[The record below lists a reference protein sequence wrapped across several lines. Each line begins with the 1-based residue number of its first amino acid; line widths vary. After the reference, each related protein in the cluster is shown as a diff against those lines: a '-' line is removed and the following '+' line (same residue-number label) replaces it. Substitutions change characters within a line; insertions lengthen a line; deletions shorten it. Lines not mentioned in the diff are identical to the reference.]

1 MKTESIEAKTISKL
15 PSMAFLN
22 LALGS
27 MAVSL
32 GLQLAGRKTW
42 ANFVG
47 QWAPTLL
54 ILGVYNKL
62 ARTFYEQAQSV
73 DPFGESTGE
82 SGHPVVQ

>member
-1 MKTESIEAKTISKL
+1 MKTEHLEEKTIRSI

-32 GLQLAGRKTW
+32 GLQIAGRKTW

-54 ILGVYNKL
+54 ILGVYNKI
-62 ARTFYEQAQSV
+62 AKTFSEQAQSEGF
-73 DPFGESTGE
+73 DEGTGE
-82 SGHPVVQ
+82 AGHPVVQ